1 MNLLKK
7 SYNLTHELT
16 LYKKPTLS
24 SDTIEVD
31 VYESDEEEEDML
43 YEGLYLDEDNLYLD
57 EDGLYLNEAVLTD
70 VTIKDNANIP
80 YPLNLDCECTLD
92 LILNEK
98 ADETIESLNTEL
110 TTDDLKRFLNFY
122 VNQHPRAIVDLEEK
136 MEDNTRYLLFTKA
149 VEYVENII
157 DHSKFNDVLHQI
169 FDQPKTEEPIE
180 EHPMLTKD
188 KDLYTFHAFI
198 YLNDD
203 FIETDTRGS
212 IPNPEH
218 IDFQHERLEGEE
230 PLGEITLRFKLD
242 DED

>member
-7 SYNLTHELT
+7 SYNLSHELT
-16 LYKKPTLS
+16 LFKKPTLS
-24 SDTIEVD
+24 SDTIEIN
-31 VYESDEEEEDML
+31 VYDSDEEEDML
-43 YEGLYLDEDNLYLD
+43 YEGLYLDEDGLHLD

-98 ADETIESLNTEL
+98 ADETVESLNTEL

-122 VNQHPRAIVDLEEK
+122 VNQRPHGIVELEKK
-136 MEDNTRYLLFTKA
+136 MEDSTRYLLFTKA

-157 DHSKFNDVLHQI
+157 DRSLFNDVLHRM
-169 FDQPKTEEPIE
+169 FDQPKTEEPLE
-180 EHPMLTKD
+180 EHPLLTKD
-188 KDLYTFHAFI
+188 KDLYTFRAFI
-198 YLNDD
+198 YLHDD
-203 FIETDTRGS
+203 FIETDHRGL

-218 IDFQHERLEGEE
+218 IDFQHEKSDDQE
-230 PLGEITLRFKLD
+230 PLGEIVLRFTLN
-242 DED
+242 DEE

>member
-31 VYESDEEEEDML
+31 VYESDEEEEML
-43 YEGLYLDEDNLYLD
+43 YDGLYLDENALYLD
-57 EDGLYLNEAVLTD
+57 ENGLHLNEGVLTD

-110 TTDDLKRFLNFY
+110 TMDDLKRFLNFY
-122 VNQHPRAIVDLEEK
+122 VNQRPRAIVELEEK

-149 VEYVENII
+149 VEYVENIV
-157 DHSKFNDVLHQI
+157 DRSLFQDVLHQI
-169 FDQPKTEEPIE
+169 FDQPKTEESLE
-180 EHPMLTKD
+180 EHPLLTKN

-198 YLNDD
+198 YLHDD
-203 FIETDTRGS
+203 FIETETRGS

-218 IDFQHERLEGEE
+218 IDFKHEKLDDKE
-230 PLGEITLRFKLD
+230 PLGEITLRFTLD